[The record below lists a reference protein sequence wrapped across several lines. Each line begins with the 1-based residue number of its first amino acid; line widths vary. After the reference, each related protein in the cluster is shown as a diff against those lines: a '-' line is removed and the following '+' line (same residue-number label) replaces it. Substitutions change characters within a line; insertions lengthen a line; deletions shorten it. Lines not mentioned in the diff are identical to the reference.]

1 MSTSKYD
8 PSIRTYADPRE
19 AFDSIDEAGFF
30 ADDELALAYLAGFYA
45 DEEGGMDDEYC
56 PDCFFNE

>member
-1 MSTSKYD
+1 MPIHAKPLTVL
-8 PSIRTYADPRE
+8 T
-19 AFDSIDEAGFF
+19 
-30 ADDELALAYLAGFYA
+30 YLAGFYA